1 MSSALSKLVNST
13 KTAIGN
19 FASSFGNKNDRFVA
33 KAAAVATGGF
43 GALCALVMTV
53 AYLPLPV
60 VCGLFGAYALARGD
74 WNGGFLSRTASA
86 CAGFVL
92 GFVAGPAILG
102 AKMGAGVGLKV
113 GRFVGAHMPSSQPR
127 LNINQKGYVA
137 PQTAQAPQAPQNSTF
152 TGAGMSQSFH
162 RAVKGETLMIGNSS
176 PKGPQLPVPT
186 QPKN

>member
-1 MSSALSKLVNST
+1 MSTALSKLINST
-13 KTAIGN
+13 KTAAGN

-33 KAAAVATGGF
+33 KASAVAAGGF

-60 VCGLFGAYALARGD
+60 VCGLLGAYAMARGD

-92 GFVAGPAILG
+92 GFVAGPSILG
-102 AKMGAGVGLKV
+102 AKMGASVGLKV
-113 GRFVGAHMPSSQPR
+113 GRFVGAHMPSSQPS
-127 LNINQKGYVA
+127 LKINQKGYVA
-137 PQTAQAPQAPQNSTF
+137 PQTAQAPQSNTF
-152 TGAGMSQSFH
+152 TGAGMAPSFH
-162 RAVKGETLMIGNSS
+162 RAIKGETLVIGNSS
-176 PKGPQLPVPT
+176 PKGPQLPAPT